1 MADILLD
8 TQSPAVTPAAGQS
21 VLYCDSVAKKWQS
34 KNDAGTV
41 DTLGDLENFS
51 TANQTGVSNFSSDSY
66 LTGSNLSIPPSLIR
80 AGTMYYLCFDMV
92 KTGAGTAT
100 PIITVRFGTA
110 GTTGDT
116 ARLTFTFAVGTAVID
131 TGIFEIWAHFRVG
144 GASAT
149 MAGICRCTHHLAA
162 TGLTT
167 TGASGTGI
175 ILATAAA
182 FDATV
187 ASSIIGTSFNGG
199 SLFSGTN
206 TVVQS
211 KLFNI

>member
-1 MADILLD
+1 MADVLLD
-8 TQSPAVTPAAGQS
+8 TQGIPSTPASGQA
-21 VLYCDSVAKKWQS
+21 LIYFDTTTKKLTT

-41 DTLGDLENFS
+41 ATVDDVTNASTTTVSAGYAADTYLAG
-51 TANQTGVSNFSSDSY
+51 SS
-66 LTGSNLSIPPSLIR
+66 LSIPTGLVRVGSI
-80 AGTMYYLCFDMV
+80 YHCIFDMV

-100 PIITVRFGTA
+100 PIITLRFGTA

-116 ARLTFTFAVGTAVID
+116 ARLTFTFAVGTGVID
-131 TGIFEIWAHFRVG
+131 TGTFEVWAHFRVS

-149 MAGICRCTHHLAA
+149 MAGIARCTHHLAA

-167 TGASGTGI
+167 TGASGIGI

-187 ASSIIGTSFNGG
+187 ASSIIGLSFNGG
-199 SLFSGTN
+199 GSFSGTN

-211 KLFNI
+211 LLRSV